1 MSTFTVTLPGG
12 REWVPQF
19 VVSIDQEKCIGC
31 GRCFRACGR
40 NVLQLMGVNDDGE
53 LVALEDEDDDE
64 FERKVM
70 TIADAEDCV
79 GCEACSRS
87 CSKKCLS
94 HAPREV

>member
-1 MSTFTVTLPGG
+1 MADFTVTLPGG

-19 VVSIDQEKCIGC
+19 VTGIDQEKCIGC

-40 NVLQLMGVNDDGE
+40 EVLKLMGINDEGE
-53 LVALEDEDDDE
+53 FVAIEDEDDDE

-79 GCEACSRS
+79 GCEACTRA
-87 CSKKCLS
+87 CSLKCLS
-94 HAPREV
+94 HAPRQV